1 MTVTTREEAVRR
13 KFWIIPAVLSVA
25 LAGTAYGAEVT
36 NVSPTGHVAAGTKPN
51 IVFVLT
57 DDLSMNLIKHMSAVR
72 AMRRGGTSF
81 DNYYVADG
89 LCCPSRSTILTG
101 RFPHNT
107 GVTTNK
113 NEQAGGGYQAFVK
126 HGNPKRTYAVPLDQ
140 AGYRTGFFGK
150 FLNGYD
156 VDKHPVPPGWDEWTV
171 ASNGYSEIAGSY
183 RITNVHHK
191 GAGKHITK
199 PDSYLT
205 DYVGGAARDFTDRAH
220 NAHQPFFLQLST
232 FAPHGG
238 VSGSKTEPR
247 FPPALRDRPGHEF
260 KHGDCGVLDGK
271 RVDCDALHVKRGTGL
286 SEDTYRELDRDL
298 RNRVRMVQSVN
309 DQMIALRKHLAD
321 TGQLDDTY
329 FVFSSD
335 NGFHLGEHGLLRG
348 KGTAYDHDTNVP
360 LVVTGPGVKRGQ
372 VRHVFAQN
380 TDLYPTFL
388 RMAHLEPAKRD
399 GHSLVG
405 LLGTESPGPWRDG
418 VLYEHQGREGP
429 SVAGF
434 DPDAFDGDTAA
445 RKFLPSAHTY
455 NAVRTEE
462 WLYVEYANGRHEL
475 YHLTSDAGQNH
486 NVYRSHPQVADRL
499 HKWLRNLH
507 TCGKP
512 GKPSCWSVAN
522 R

>member
-1 MTVTTREEAVRR
+1 MRR

-57 DDLSMNLIKHMSAVR
+57 DDLSMNLVKHMSAVR

-89 LCCPSRSTILTG
+89 LCCPSRSTIMTG
-101 RFPHNT
+101 RFPHNS

-113 NEQAGGGYQAFVK
+113 NEQPGGGYHAFVK

-156 VDKHPVPPGWDEWTV
+156 IHKHPVPPGWDEWTV

-220 NAHQPFFLQLST
+220 NAHQPFFLELST

-247 FPPALRDRPGHEF
+247 FPPAPRDRPGHEF
-260 KHGDCGVLDGK
+260 EHGDCGVLDGK
-271 RVDCDALHVKRGTGL
+271 RVDCDTLHVKRGTGL
-286 SEDTYRELDRDL
+286 GEDTYRQLDRDL

-321 TGQLDDTY
+321 TGQLDHTY

-399 GHSLVG
+399 GHSLLG

-455 NAVRTEE
+455 NAVRTKE

-475 YHLTSDAGQNH
+475 YHLTSDPGQNH

-499 HKWLRNLH
+499 HKWLRKLH
-507 TCGKP
+507 NCGKP
-512 GKPSCWSVAN
+512 GKPTCWSVAN